1 MSDYAGETWTVPE
14 IMLAAQ
20 DIEANKTTL
29 DKLLRRL
36 PSVDTWI
43 TSLAIGIAARDLGIS
58 PMADTLLGQLR
69 VNRERCHDEI
79 MFKGSE
85 LVAAVPR
92 VVQAFTLKDHIHP
105 AMLDVNGLASQLTR
119 DMINHREAW
128 QHGDVVE
135 DANGTVWKLIGG
147 RKWVTFGSQLRHE
160 WDVPKRPLEL
170 LQHARE
176 KRSK

>member
-1 MSDYAGETWTVPE
+1 VSDYAGETWTVPE
-14 IMLAAQ
+14 VMLAAQ
-20 DIEANKTTL
+20 DIEASRITLNKL
-29 DKLLRRL
+29 MKRL
-36 PSVDTWI
+36 QDVPL
-43 TSLAIGIAARDLGIS
+43 TSLAISIAARDLGTS
-58 PMADTLLGQLR
+58 PMADSLLGQLR

-105 AMLDVNGLASQLTR
+105 AMLDVDGLASQLTC